1 MLKIIL
7 LRPGS
12 TEFDL
17 QGRIVGTLDL
27 PLSAE
32 GSAEVAT
39 AIEGLNGDQVAMVYC
54 SPSQS
59 AVETA
64 EAVAAARG
72 VKCKQIK
79 TLQNINYGLWQGMLV
94 EEVRRKQP
102 RVFKQWQ
109 EHPETVC
116 PPEGEM
122 FADVQQR
129 VETALSKLLKKHK
142 TGIIVLVVP
151 EPLAG
156 IARSR
161 LRHTDLSE
169 AWKTVGECGAWEAIV
184 VQPEGQLDAKPAVG
198 SSIAS
203 GSV

>member
-12 TEFDL
+12 TEFDV

-32 GSAEVAT
+32 GNAEVAT
-39 AIEGLNGDQVAMVYC
+39 AIGALNGDEVAMVYC
-54 SPSQS
+54 SPCQS

-79 TLQNINYGLWQGMLV
+79 TLQNVNYGLWQGMLV
-94 EEVRRKQP
+94 DEVRRKQP

-109 EHPETVC
+109 EHPETIC

-129 VETALSKLLKKHK
+129 VEAALTKLLKKHK
-142 TGIIVLVVP
+142 EGIIVLVVP

-161 LRHTDLSE
+161 LQHTDLSE

-184 VQPEGQLDAKPAVG
+184 VQPGGQLDAKPALGGGVAHG
-198 SSIAS
+198 
-203 GSV
+203 

>member
-27 PLSAE
+27 PLSDA
-32 GSAEVAT
+32 GSAEVT
-39 AIEGLNGDQVAMVYC
+39 RAIAGLNGDQPTLVYH
-54 SPSQS
+54 SPGQS
-59 AVETA
+59 AKATA
-64 EAVAAARG
+64 AAVAAARG
-72 VKCKQIK
+72 VKCKEIK
-79 TLQNINYGLWQGMLV
+79 AIQNINHGLWQGMLV
-94 EEVRRKQP
+94 EDVRRKQP

-122 FADVQQR
+122 ISEVRQR
-129 VETALSKLLKKHK
+129 VEAALAKLLKKHK
-142 TGIIVLVVP
+142 QGTIMLVVP

-156 IARSR
+156 IVRS
-161 LRHTDLSE
+161 LLQHMDVSE
-169 AWKTVGECGAWEAIV
+169 IWQTVGGCGAWDVIEVGPDAM
-184 VQPEGQLDAKPAVG
+184 QLARPAA
-198 SSIAS
+198 SSAAQDES
-203 GSV
+203 Y

>member
-1 MLKIIL
+1 MLKVIL

-54 SPSQS
+54 SPSQC

-109 EHPETVC
+109 EHPETIC

-122 FADVQQR
+122 FAAVRER
-129 VETALSKLLKKHK
+129 VETSLTKLLKKHK
-142 TGIIVLVVP
+142 QGSIVLVVP

-156 IARSR
+156 IARS
-161 LRHTDLSE
+161 LLQHTELAE
-169 AWKTVGECGAWEAIV
+169 VWKTHGECGVSETIEVEQTAL
-184 VQPEGQLDAKPAVG
+184 LDPKPAVG
-198 SSIAS
+198 SGVAQS
-203 GSV
+203 

>member
-1 MLKIIL
+1 MLKVIL

-32 GSAEVAT
+32 GSAEVAS
-39 AIEGLNGDQVAMVYC
+39 AIKGLNGDQVAMVYC
-54 SPSQS
+54 SPCQS

-109 EHPETVC
+109 EHPETIC

-129 VETALSKLLKKHK
+129 VEAALTKLLKKHK
-142 TGIIVLVVP
+142 AGIIVLVVP

-161 LRHTDLSE
+161 LQKTDLSE
-169 AWKTVGECGAWEAIV
+169 AWKTVGECGAWEAIE
-184 VQPEGQLDAKPAVG
+184 VQKGGKVACEDTMPT
-198 SSIAS
+198 
-203 GSV
+203 